1 MKAIGFND
9 HMRDRYGWRLATMD
23 TGILSDT
30 GNIHTVGI
38 KSITKRVMAMAT
50 ERRSTEMLGLQDPD
64 DPQSCVLGSPF

>member
-1 MKAIGFND
+1 
-9 HMRDRYGWRLATMD
+9 MD